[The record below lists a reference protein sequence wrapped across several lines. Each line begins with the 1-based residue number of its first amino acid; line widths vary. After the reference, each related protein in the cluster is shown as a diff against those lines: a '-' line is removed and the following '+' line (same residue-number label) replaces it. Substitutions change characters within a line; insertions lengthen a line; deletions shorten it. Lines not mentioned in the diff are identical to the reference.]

1 MIKNACAIYMY
12 VLDASMCTSIF
23 DCHRDALME
32 QRDGQPKVQ
41 TITEALLKECRKEQI
56 AYKLD
61 ALLYTGKVIET
72 YSLDYFKEISDILY
86 PMLAKVT
93 FIIVKCAC
101 AIHLLNWSADR
112 IIMLTCYL

>member
-1 MIKNACAIYMY
+1 MY

-86 PMLAKVT
+86 PMLAKV
-93 FIIVKCAC
+93 IHIVNYAYATHLPNCAAGC
-101 AIHLLNWSADR
+101 
-112 IIMLTCYL
+112 IIMLTYYEFCECR